1 MNESRAPL
9 LTIGIPLHRSRP
21 WIDVVNA
28 NIEAVDRPDV
38 EFLLS
43 DRTGLDDALDVL
55 AARHRTDGRVAALRV
70 VDGSNW
76 VEHCNALL
84 RQARGTYF
92 CWMPHDDDFP
102 RGWVDTLLAYLEAE
116 PDLLMAFGHMERVI
130 TDETPP
136 DRVHGPHPPIGTGCG
151 TWTVDVAI
159 AVLGQWRGGYAFRGM
174 FRRDVVVA
182 RRLFLPRTRDTVDAD
197 RAWVFGM
204 ALLGRLRYVPE
215 VACRKRY
222 YAASEHRSWVRDTA
236 HHLSLAWVLI
246 HYTVRFSRS
255 AGDALRALAAI
266 GDYTLTGLGWG
277 NGGRA
282 RVVQTLRR
290 IARGNVALGR

>member
-102 RGWVDTLLAYLEAE
+102 RGWVDTLLGYLEAE

-182 RRLFLPRTRDTVDAD
+182 RRLFLPRTRDNVDAD
-197 RAWVFGM
+197 LAWVFGM

-236 HHLSLAWVLI
+236 HHLSLAWVLTY
-246 HYTVRFSRS
+246 YTVRFSRS
-255 AGDALRALAAI
+255 PGDALRALAAI
-266 GDYTLTGLGWG
+266 GEFTVTRLGWG
-277 NGGRA
+277 DGSRA
-282 RVVQTLRR
+282 RVVRRLRR
-290 IARGNVALGR
+290 IATGHVDVGR

>member
-70 VDGSNW
+70 ADGSNW

-102 RGWVDTLLAYLEAE
+102 RGWVDTLLGYLEAE
-116 PDLLMAFGHMERVI
+116 PDLLMAFGHIERVI
-130 TDETPP
+130 ADETAP
-136 DRVHGPHPPIGTGCG
+136 DRVRSPHPPIGTGCG
-151 TWTVDVAI
+151 PWTVDVAI
-159 AVLGQWRGGYAFRGM
+159 AVLGRWRGGYAFRGM
-174 FRRDVVVA
+174 FGETWWWRAGSFCHARGTTWTQTWRGSSAWRYWVDCATSQRSPVTSGTTPRPSTGAGHATRRTTS
-182 RRLFLPRTRDTVDAD
+182 RWP
-197 RAWVFGM
+197 G
-204 ALLGRLRYVPE
+204 
-215 VACRKRY
+215 
-222 YAASEHRSWVRDTA
+222 
-236 HHLSLAWVLI
+236 
-246 HYTVRFSRS
+246 FSRTTRSGS
-255 AGDALRALAAI
+255 AALRGTHCVPSPRSAS
-266 GDYTLTGLGWG
+266 TP
-277 NGGRA
+277 
-282 RVVQTLRR
+282 
-290 IARGNVALGR
+290 

>member
-1 MNESRAPL
+1 M
-9 LTIGIPLHRSRP
+9 
-21 WIDVVNA
+21 VNA

-43 DRTGLDDALDVL
+43 DRTGLDDALDLL

-70 VDGSNW
+70 ADGSNW

-102 RGWVDTLLAYLEAE
+102 RGWVDTLLGYLEAE
-116 PDLLMAFGHMERVI
+116 PDLLMAFGHMERLI

-136 DRVHGPHPPIGTGCG
+136 DRVRSPHPPIGTGCG

-159 AVLGQWRGGYAFRGM
+159 AVLGRWRGGYAFRGM

-182 RRLFLPRTRDTVDAD
+182 RRLFLPRTRDNVDAD
-197 RAWVFGM
+197 LAWVFGM

-222 YAASEHRSWVRDTA
+222 YAASEHRSWTRHTA
-236 HHLSLAWVLI
+236 HHLSLAWVLTD
-246 HYTVRFSRS
+246 YTVRFSRS
-255 AGDALRALAAI
+255 PGDAVRALAAI
-266 GDYTLTGLGWG
+266 GEFTVTRLGWG
-277 NGGRA
+277 DGGRA
-282 RVVQTLRR
+282 RVVRRLRR
-290 IARGNVALGR
+290 IARGNVDLGR